1 MTANQMHIHNLI
13 NQLAANGYTYSTQNT
28 VDSLWNTQNF
38 HFTRDSFLSK
48 WVRQEAVNKTYQ
60 LSALTF
66 LKRSLLLQETEVQ

>member
-60 LSALTF
+60 LHALTF